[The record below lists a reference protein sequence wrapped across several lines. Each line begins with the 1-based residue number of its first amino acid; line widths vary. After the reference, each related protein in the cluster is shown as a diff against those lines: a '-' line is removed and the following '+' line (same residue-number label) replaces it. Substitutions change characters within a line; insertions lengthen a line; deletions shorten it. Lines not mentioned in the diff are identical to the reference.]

1 MMKFLKP
8 KKYKVICLAASSL
21 MTSEILFFSGINA
34 DAEEVI
40 ANSAQIQNVLSDNST
55 VYDGEPVIQ
64 ERGWEWIGDVLGAIG
79 NAAHPVNPQ
88 QVIDQL
94 NGKYPHRG
102 PVHSCVPGGTG
113 GTPNACNFR

>member
-1 MMKFLKP
+1 
-8 KKYKVICLAASSL
+8 
-21 MTSEILFFSGINA
+21 MTSGILFFSGINA
-34 DAEEVI
+34 DAEEVVS
-40 ANSAQIQNVLSDNST
+40 NSTQTQMTSSDNNA
-55 VYDGEPVIQ
+55 VYNGEPLIQ

-102 PVHSCVPGGTG
+102 PAHSCTPGGTD